1 MRAKRKVTTT
11 PVTRRGGIQRGPT
24 PRRKQGPA
32 GSLPALPASP
42 APARPAPGARIDAAT
57 PPLLPQ
63 PPVPVEVDLAVDLG
77 RGLILRTPILAAA
90 GAFGYGT
97 EHGDDVDVARL
108 GAICTRGTTR
118 RARIGNAGPR
128 MIEVAGGLL
137 NGVGL
142 QNPGIDAVVEK
153 YAPLWATWRTPV
165 IVNVAGETVA
175 DYVEIVRRLEGVSG
189 IAGIEL
195 NLSCSNRARGG
206 LQFGLDA
213 AAAGE
218 LTAAVRRATD
228 LPLVAKLSP
237 NATDVRSVARA
248 AAAAGADA
256 LSAINTVSG
265 MAVGPSRTG
274 PLLGSTYG
282 GLSGPAIRPIALRI
296 VHEVAGAVD
305 IPVIAVGGV
314 SAIGDVLDFLAAGA
328 VAVQVGTA
336 LFADPDLPARL
347 ADELVEARRRRGLT
361 TYADLVGTAQA
372 KKAGPPST
380 SGAEYRP

>member
-1 MRAKRKVTTT
+1 V
-11 PVTRRGGIQRGPT
+11 
-24 PRRKQGPA
+24 PA
-32 GSLPALPASP
+32 VQVPPPSP
-42 APARPAPGARIDAAT
+42 
-57 PPLLPQ
+57 
-63 PPVPVEVDLAVDLG
+63 PVEVDLVVDLG
-77 RGLILRTPILAAA
+77 RGLVLRTPIVVAS

-97 EHGDDVDVARL
+97 EHGDDIDMAQL

-118 RARIGNAGPR
+118 RPRIGNAGPR
-128 MIEVAGGLL
+128 LIEVAGGLL

-142 QNPGIDAVVEK
+142 QNPGVDAVVEK
-153 YAPLWATWRTPV
+153 YAPLWAAWRTPV
-165 IVNVAGETVA
+165 VVNVAGETVA

-189 IAGIEL
+189 VAGIEL
-195 NLSCSNRARGG
+195 NLSCPNRARGG

-248 AAAAGADA
+248 VEAAGADA
-256 LSAINTVSG
+256 LSAINTVSA

-282 GLSGPAIRPIALRI
+282 GLSGPAIRPIAMRV
-296 VHEVAGAVD
+296 VHELAAVVD
-305 IPVIAVGGV
+305 IPVIAAGGV
-314 SAIGDVLDFLAAGA
+314 SAIADVLDFLALGA

-336 LFADPDLPARL
+336 MFADPELPARL
-347 ADELVEARRRRGLT
+347 ADELAEACRRRGLS
-361 TYADLVGTAQA
+361 TYTDLIGTAQP

-380 SGAEYRP
+380 TGVEYRP